1 MQANQCM
8 RRIAIYSHDTL
19 GLGHLRRCLK
29 LAAHLRDQFGEL
41 EGLLVTGSPWHGL
54 FPVPEGFRVAP
65 LPPVLKTRTGRYAS
79 RAAGVELAT
88 VLDARRARITERLEA
103 FRPEL
108 FVVDNVPCGLHGE
121 VLPALRSLRR
131 RGARTALALRDVLDD
146 PEAICREWARAGA
159 FEAVARLFDEIWV
172 FGDAADTE
180 ALTVDGPL
188 ARVAGKVHSCG
199 RIGVVERGREPSGDV
214 IPRAHRRP
222 LVLVTGGGGQDAA
235 PLMHAYLSAVRAFRP
250 AVDSH
255 LVLGPDF
262 PRSDRM
268 ELPLTDDVPLRVA
281 GFVPDLPERM
291 ARSNV
296 VVSMAGYNTVCEILA
311 SGRPAVLVP
320 RVTPRQEQLIRA
332 RRWTRS
338 GRTRMIDPRQLTP
351 EGLWEAVG
359 ELLEL
364 PARSV
369 RRIGEHETGGFRGG
383 RVAAR
388 RAAALLDAPV
398 GAIS

>member
-1 MQANQCM
+1 M

-29 LAAHLRDQFGEL
+29 LAEHLKAQFGEVQ
-41 EGLLVTGSPWHGL
+41 GLLVTGSPWHGL
-54 FPVPEGFRVAP
+54 FPLPEGFRVAP
-65 LPPVLKTRTGRYAS
+65 LPPVKKTADGRYES
-79 RAAGVELAT
+79 REAGVDLAT
-88 VLDARRARITERLEA
+88 VIAERRVRISTRLKA
-103 FRPEL
+103 FQPEL
-108 FVVDNVPCGLHGE
+108 FVVDNVPCGLQGE
-121 VLPALRSLRR
+121 VLPALRALRR
-131 RGARTALALRDVLDD
+131 RGTLTVLALRDVLDD
-146 PEAICREWARAGA
+146 PETICHEWARAGA
-159 FEAVARLFDEIWV
+159 FEAVSQLFNEIWV
-172 FGDAADTE
+172 FGDEADAA
-180 ALTVDGPL
+180 ALTTDGPL
-188 ARVAGKVHSCG
+188 AGVAGKVHSCG
-199 RIGVVERGREPSGDV
+199 RIGVGAEVWKPPSLAIDW
-214 IPRAHRRP
+214 RTRRP
-222 LVLVTGGGGQDAA
+222 LVLVTGGGGQDAS
-235 PLMHAYLSAVRAFRP
+235 PLMRAYLSAVHSFRP

-255 LVLGPDF
+255 LILGPDF
-262 PRSDRM
+262 PRSDR
-268 ELPLTDDVPLRVA
+268 EPLPPTDQLPLRVT

-338 GRTRMIDPRQLTP
+338 GRTRMIDPRRLTP

-364 PARSV
+364 PESAPSAGGHEGTALHG
-369 RRIGEHETGGFRGG
+369 GE
-383 RVAAR
+383 VAAR
-388 RAAALLDAPV
+388 RAAALLGAPV

>member
-1 MQANQCM
+1 M

-29 LAAHLRDQFGEL
+29 LADHLRAQFGAL
-41 EGLLVTGSPWHGL
+41 RGLLLTGSPWHGL
-54 FPVPEGFRVAP
+54 FPLPDGFGVEP
-65 LPPVLKTRTGRYAS
+65 LPPVAKAPDGRYAC
-79 RAAGVELAT
+79 RARGVDLST
-88 VLDARRARITERLEA
+88 VIGARRARISARLDA

-121 VLPALRSLRR
+121 VLPALRALRR
-131 RGARTALALRDVLDD
+131 RGTRTVLALRDVLDD
-146 PEAICREWARAGA
+146 PTTICREWVRAGA
-159 FEAVARLFDEIWV
+159 IDAVAQLFDEIWV

-180 ALTVDGPL
+180 ALMAEGPL
-188 ARVAGKVHSCG
+188 AGVASKVISCG
-199 RIGVVERGREPSGDV
+199 RIGVAGRDREPSRVVADQ
-214 IPRAHRRP
+214 RADRP
-222 LVLVTGGGGQDAA
+222 LVLVTGGGGQDAE
-235 PLMHAYLSAVRAFRP
+235 PLMRAYLSAVHAFRP

-262 PRSDRM
+262 PRRDRQS
-268 ELPLTDDVPLRVA
+268 LPPTGDAPLRVT

-332 RRWTRS
+332 RRWSRR
-338 GRTRMIDPRQLTP
+338 GRTRMIDPRRLTP

-359 ELLEL
+359 ELLAL
-364 PARSV
+364 PSV
-369 RRIGEHETGGFRGG
+369 GAPSLGEIGLHGG

-388 RAAALLDAPV
+388 RAAALLGAPV
-398 GAIS
+398 GAAS